1 MKRSGL
7 FLFNDSS
14 NIADNHVYYSLDY
27 LTQNFNQVGVVVN
40 NLEFKSALLKA
51 TKPLKKL
58 SKLLK
63 NNNKKSVNL
72 EDEYFVSVIMASY
85 NRKDIISDSIDSV
98 LDQTFKNFELIIID
112 DGSDD
117 GTEDFINKKYSN
129 FDEIKYFKISH
140 NGLSHARNYGLD
152 KSGGNIIAYLDSDN
166 QWDSKFL
173 EVMLKKLKK
182 SHCAYCGVNIDNR
195 ITGTSGTLNS
205 KFNREKLLNK
215 NFIDI
220 NSFIHKK
227 VLYEKFG
234 GFDENLKRF
243 EDWDLIIRYTK
254 YNAPVHVKDI
264 LVNYVIDNSY
274 ETISNTVPLDENI
287 DKIHEKYWM
296 ELYNEEYNIIKNDF
310 DEDFYLNEYGDE
322 FSRSLTPIHHFLSIG
337 YKEGKNPNKEFN
349 TMFYR
354 NQHKKLIKNE
364 ELNPFVHYIKNGNK
378 EQKINYYEEK
388 NKILNTN
395 RTLLSN
401 YKFDIEPLVSIIIL
415 NRNGIHHLKRLFK
428 DFSNKT
434 NYSNFEIIVVDNASE
449 DTSVDYLKSLNLNIK
464 IIENK
469 ENVSFAKGNND
480 AVKIANGEYVLLL
493 NNDIEPTYGWL
504 NEMMGTIIYNENVA
518 SVGAKLIY
526 PFIEDPK
533 NTNKSFT
540 IQHAGDILR
549 ETNDD
554 ICLYKG
560 HNQNKFSKNI
570 FDSEISVNKRRLLV
584 TGAVLLIKK
593 SIYDDL
599 GGLDESY
606 WYGYED
612 IDFNLKVHCAGYD
625 TMFAASAL
633 LFHHESATRK
643 TVNRNNHKVFCQK
656 WSKYLFKKLLQD
668 KIEKTYFFTDN
679 KLDILLVGD
688 SNFEGFEDSVHDFV
702 KFCMDNDYNVDVNLN
717 IDNLAVDDKTDIVI
731 SFTEKYEIHN
741 IKARKDIIKILVYSK
756 DKLNKDD
763 LDYDMYIEY
772 QKNLGKLIISKLYD
786 DFV

>member
-1 MKRSGL
+1 M
-7 FLFNDSS
+7 
-14 NIADNHVYYSLDY
+14 I
-27 LTQNFNQVGVVVN
+27 
-40 NLEFKSALLKA
+40 
-51 TKPLKKL
+51 
-58 SKLLK
+58 
-63 NNNKKSVNL
+63 
-72 EDEYFVSVIMASY
+72 
-85 NRKDIISDSIDSV
+85 
-98 LDQTFKNFELIIID
+98 
-112 DGSDD
+112 
-117 GTEDFINKKYSN
+117 
-129 FDEIKYFKISH
+129 
-140 NGLSHARNYGLD
+140 
-152 KSGGNIIAYLDSDN
+152 
-166 QWDSKFL
+166 
-173 EVMLKKLKK
+173 
-182 SHCAYCGVNIDNR
+182 
-195 ITGTSGTLNS
+195 
-205 KFNREKLLNK
+205 
-215 NFIDI
+215 
-220 NSFIHKK
+220 
-227 VLYEKFG
+227 
-234 GFDENLKRF
+234 
-243 EDWDLIIRYTK
+243 
-254 YNAPVHVKDI
+254 
-264 LVNYVIDNSY
+264 
-274 ETISNTVPLDENI
+274 
-287 DKIHEKYWM
+287 
-296 ELYNEEYNIIKNDF
+296 
-310 DEDFYLNEYGDE
+310 
-322 FSRSLTPIHHFLSIG
+322 
-337 YKEGKNPNKEFN
+337 
-349 TMFYR
+349 
-354 NQHKKLIKNE
+354 
-364 ELNPFVHYIKNGNK
+364 
-378 EQKINYYEEK
+378 
-388 NKILNTN
+388 
-395 RTLLSN
+395 
-401 YKFDIEPLVSIIIL
+401 
-415 NRNGIHHLKRLFK
+415 K

-606 WYGYED
+606 WYGYD

-668 KIEKTYFFTDN
+668 KIEKTYFFTDK
-679 KLDILLVGD
+679 KLNILLVGD

-717 IDNLAVDDKTDIVI
+717 IDNLNVGGQTDILI
-731 SFTEKYEIHN
+731 SFTEKYEIKD
-741 IKARKDIIKILVYSK
+741 IKARQNIIKILINPNTEIRDYDIIIDDTKNLSEVILSKMYSK
-756 DKLNKDD
+756 YL
-763 LDYDMYIEY
+763 
-772 QKNLGKLIISKLYD
+772 S
-786 DFV
+786 